1 MKKLTFLILI
11 SLTIFACNKK
21 DDPQPTSNNN
31 GTTPPPT
38 TTNTP
43 PTVSATPS
51 SATNPTTIT
60 INATDADGTISK
72 VEIFNGSTLLTTLT
86 TSPYIYTLP
95 TLTDGSYTYTVKA
108 TDNSNAVS
116 STTVSFT
123 VSVSNPK
130 TDTETILNAFMNKS
144 LSDEGS
150 GDGSFFGTLTITSTT
165 MTASQTQPPNQL
177 FGGAIASS
185 SYTVDSDGHVIM
197 NNITYSVSTMTNNT
211 ILVLTKL
218 TGSGQVYTFQ
228 NNTTPKDAT
237 TALLSG
243 FTGRTLTISFNSTL
257 QYEGTTLTINSNGTL
272 SSNSTES
279 MFYGD
284 NANVASGRYVIND
297 DGTIAVRPPA
307 ANIATIYTVSKPNST
322 TLRLTLD
329 NGDYFEFN

>member
-1 MKKLTFLILI
+1 MKKLTILILI
-11 SLTIFACNKK
+11 SLITFSCNKK

-51 SATNPTTIT
+51 ASTNPTTIT
-60 INATDADGTISK
+60 INATDTDGTISK
-72 VEIFNGSTLLTTLT
+72 VEVFNGSTLLTTLT

-95 TLTDGSYTYTVKA
+95 TLANGSYTYTIKA

-123 VSVSNPK
+123 VSISNPK
-130 TDTETILNAFMNKS
+130 SDTE
-144 LSDEGS
+144 
-150 GDGSFFGTLTITSTT
+150 
-165 MTASQTQPPNQL
+165 
-177 FGGAIASS
+177 
-185 SYTVDSDGHVIM
+185 
-197 NNITYSVSTMTNNT
+197 
-211 ILVLTKL
+211 
-218 TGSGQVYTFQ
+218 
-228 NNTTPKDAT
+228 
-237 TALLSG
+237 ALLSN
-243 FTGRTLTISFNSTL
+243 FIGRVLTISFNSTL

-297 DGTIAVRPPA
+297 DGTIAVRPPI
-307 ANIATIYTVSKPNST
+307 ANVVTIYTVSKPNST